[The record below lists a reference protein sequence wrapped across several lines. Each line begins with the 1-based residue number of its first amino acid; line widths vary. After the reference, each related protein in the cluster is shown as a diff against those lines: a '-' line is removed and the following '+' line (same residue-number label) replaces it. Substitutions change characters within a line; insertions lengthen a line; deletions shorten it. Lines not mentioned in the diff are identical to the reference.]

1 MDRLQLNVLVSCHT
15 IHVQIHVVHMFHMFS
30 VSCKANTE
38 LWTIKLQRN
47 YHKQLCI
54 PVWYSVLSFTE
65 EWLRSRVWNE
75 MRRHARLCLM
85 FMSGRDVLH
94 NLIKIQEALWALT
107 GRNIVLRYR
116 LETQAWSYHVGC
128 TCMGKLQLHQKKNWY
143 LETSRRYS
151 YRM

>member
-1 MDRLQLNVLVSCHT
+1 
-15 IHVQIHVVHMFHMFS
+15 
-30 VSCKANTE
+30 
-38 LWTIKLQRN
+38 
-47 YHKQLCI
+47 
-54 PVWYSVLSFTE
+54 
-65 EWLRSRVWNE
+65 

-128 TCMGKLQLHQKKNWY
+128 TCMGKLQLHQKKTDI
-143 LETSRRYS
+143 LRLLDDIVTVCKRTVRAVISLS
-151 YRM
+151 QQ